1 MICGK
6 TLRPQAV
13 NFSVVDDE
21 FTKETMEERKRERTE
36 RTKMWHKVLLREEK
50 ELEREMQLYDD
61 ILMVDVVDVYRNL
74 PMKLLKFY
82 SWWELFMSFELICV
96 ANAYVIRSF
105 APRSITSFSSLC
117 FLLVILCC
125 FSHLLLCFLVPL
137 HCSPLPLC
145 LRFSVSPPALF
156 IPVVSS
162 NPFVS
167 FFSLLFIIPSGI
179 YDCVLVSSW

>member
-6 TLRPQAV
+6 TLRPQEV

-82 SWWELFMSFELICV
+82 SW
-96 ANAYVIRSF
+96 
-105 APRSITSFSSLC
+105 
-117 FLLVILCC
+117 
-125 FSHLLLCFLVPL
+125 
-137 HCSPLPLC
+137 
-145 LRFSVSPPALF
+145 
-156 IPVVSS
+156 
-162 NPFVS
+162 
-167 FFSLLFIIPSGI
+167 
-179 YDCVLVSSW
+179 

>member
-21 FTKETMEERKRERTE
+21 FTKETMLERKRERTE

-61 ILMVDVVDVYRNL
+61 ILMVNVVDVYRNL

-82 SWWELFMSFELICV
+82 SW
-96 ANAYVIRSF
+96 
-105 APRSITSFSSLC
+105 
-117 FLLVILCC
+117 
-125 FSHLLLCFLVPL
+125 
-137 HCSPLPLC
+137 
-145 LRFSVSPPALF
+145 
-156 IPVVSS
+156 
-162 NPFVS
+162 
-167 FFSLLFIIPSGI
+167 
-179 YDCVLVSSW
+179 

>member
-36 RTKMWHKVLLREEK
+36 RTKMWHRVLLREEK
-50 ELEREMQLYDD
+50 ELEQEMQLYDD

-82 SWWELFMSFELICV
+82 SW
-96 ANAYVIRSF
+96 
-105 APRSITSFSSLC
+105 
-117 FLLVILCC
+117 
-125 FSHLLLCFLVPL
+125 
-137 HCSPLPLC
+137 
-145 LRFSVSPPALF
+145 
-156 IPVVSS
+156 
-162 NPFVS
+162 
-167 FFSLLFIIPSGI
+167 
-179 YDCVLVSSW
+179 

>member
-1 MICGK
+1 M
-6 TLRPQAV
+6 

-82 SWWELFMSFELICV
+82 SW
-96 ANAYVIRSF
+96 
-105 APRSITSFSSLC
+105 
-117 FLLVILCC
+117 
-125 FSHLLLCFLVPL
+125 
-137 HCSPLPLC
+137 
-145 LRFSVSPPALF
+145 
-156 IPVVSS
+156 
-162 NPFVS
+162 
-167 FFSLLFIIPSGI
+167 
-179 YDCVLVSSW
+179 

>member
-21 FTKETMEERKRERTE
+21 FTKEAMEERKRERTE
-36 RTKMWHKVLLREEK
+36 RTKMWHKVLLREVK

-82 SWWELFMSFELICV
+82 SW
-96 ANAYVIRSF
+96 
-105 APRSITSFSSLC
+105 
-117 FLLVILCC
+117 
-125 FSHLLLCFLVPL
+125 
-137 HCSPLPLC
+137 
-145 LRFSVSPPALF
+145 
-156 IPVVSS
+156 
-162 NPFVS
+162 
-167 FFSLLFIIPSGI
+167 
-179 YDCVLVSSW
+179 

>member
-50 ELEREMQLYDD
+50 ELEQEMQLYDD

-82 SWWELFMSFELICV
+82 SW
-96 ANAYVIRSF
+96 
-105 APRSITSFSSLC
+105 
-117 FLLVILCC
+117 
-125 FSHLLLCFLVPL
+125 
-137 HCSPLPLC
+137 
-145 LRFSVSPPALF
+145 
-156 IPVVSS
+156 
-162 NPFVS
+162 
-167 FFSLLFIIPSGI
+167 
-179 YDCVLVSSW
+179 

>member
-6 TLRPQAV
+6 TLRSQAV

-21 FTKETMEERKRERTE
+21 FTKETMEERNRERTE

-82 SWWELFMSFELICV
+82 SW
-96 ANAYVIRSF
+96 
-105 APRSITSFSSLC
+105 
-117 FLLVILCC
+117 
-125 FSHLLLCFLVPL
+125 
-137 HCSPLPLC
+137 
-145 LRFSVSPPALF
+145 
-156 IPVVSS
+156 
-162 NPFVS
+162 
-167 FFSLLFIIPSGI
+167 
-179 YDCVLVSSW
+179 

>member
-36 RTKMWHKVLLREEK
+36 RTEMWHKVLLREEK

-82 SWWELFMSFELICV
+82 SW
-96 ANAYVIRSF
+96 
-105 APRSITSFSSLC
+105 
-117 FLLVILCC
+117 
-125 FSHLLLCFLVPL
+125 
-137 HCSPLPLC
+137 
-145 LRFSVSPPALF
+145 
-156 IPVVSS
+156 
-162 NPFVS
+162 
-167 FFSLLFIIPSGI
+167 
-179 YDCVLVSSW
+179 

>member
-74 PMKLLKFY
+74 SMKLLKFY
-82 SWWELFMSFELICV
+82 SW
-96 ANAYVIRSF
+96 
-105 APRSITSFSSLC
+105 
-117 FLLVILCC
+117 
-125 FSHLLLCFLVPL
+125 
-137 HCSPLPLC
+137 
-145 LRFSVSPPALF
+145 
-156 IPVVSS
+156 
-162 NPFVS
+162 
-167 FFSLLFIIPSGI
+167 
-179 YDCVLVSSW
+179 

>member
-6 TLRPQAV
+6 TLRPQVV

-74 PMKLLKFY
+74 PMKLVKFY
-82 SWWELFMSFELICV
+82 SW
-96 ANAYVIRSF
+96 
-105 APRSITSFSSLC
+105 
-117 FLLVILCC
+117 
-125 FSHLLLCFLVPL
+125 
-137 HCSPLPLC
+137 
-145 LRFSVSPPALF
+145 
-156 IPVVSS
+156 
-162 NPFVS
+162 
-167 FFSLLFIIPSGI
+167 
-179 YDCVLVSSW
+179 

>member
-1 MICGK
+1 MTYGK

-82 SWWELFMSFELICV
+82 SW
-96 ANAYVIRSF
+96 
-105 APRSITSFSSLC
+105 
-117 FLLVILCC
+117 
-125 FSHLLLCFLVPL
+125 
-137 HCSPLPLC
+137 
-145 LRFSVSPPALF
+145 
-156 IPVVSS
+156 
-162 NPFVS
+162 
-167 FFSLLFIIPSGI
+167 
-179 YDCVLVSSW
+179 

>member
-36 RTKMWHKVLLREEK
+36 RMKMWHKVLLREEK

-105 APRSITSFSSLC
+105 VRSTLD
-117 FLLVILCC
+117 
-125 FSHLLLCFLVPL
+125 H
-137 HCSPLPLC
+137 
-145 LRFSVSPPALF
+145 
-156 IPVVSS
+156 
-162 NPFVS
+162 
-167 FFSLLFIIPSGI
+167 
-179 YDCVLVSSW
+179 